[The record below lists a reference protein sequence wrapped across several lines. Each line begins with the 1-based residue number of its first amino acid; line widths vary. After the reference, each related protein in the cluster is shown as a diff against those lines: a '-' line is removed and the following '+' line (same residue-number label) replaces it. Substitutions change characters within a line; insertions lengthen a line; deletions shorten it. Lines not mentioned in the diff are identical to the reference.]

1 MLGYE
6 TAVKGT
12 GVFAFLQLGSA
23 GGTPQRND
31 TTNDCDCNKTSDSL
45 QK

>member
-12 GVFAFLQLGSA
+12 GVFAFLQLGPA
-23 GGTPQRND
+23 DTPTPD
-31 TTNDCDCNKTSDSL
+31 SNDCGCKPSDD
-45 QK
+45 KK